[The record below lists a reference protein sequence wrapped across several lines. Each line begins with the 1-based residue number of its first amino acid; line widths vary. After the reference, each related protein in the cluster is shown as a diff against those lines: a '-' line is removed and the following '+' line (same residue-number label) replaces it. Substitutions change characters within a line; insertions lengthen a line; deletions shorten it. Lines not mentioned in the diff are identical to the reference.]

1 MPSKLKTQE
10 EISQI
15 SEKLKF
21 QSKTIVTTNGSFDI
35 IHPAHIRLL
44 EKAKNE
50 GDILI
55 VLVNSDSSIKRFK
68 GLKRPIQNEKDRAT
82 MLSALQSVDYIVIF
96 DEDTPLNLLEKIQPD
111 IHVKG
116 GSFLTERIKQEQSL
130 LEKWGGK
137 FKSFSLEED
146 YSTTSI
152 IEKILKSYNSK

>member
-1 MPSKLKTQE
+1 MSAKLKTQE

-15 SEKLKF
+15 SEKLKS
-21 QSKTIVTTNGSFDI
+21 QGKTIVTTNGSFDI
-35 IHPAHIRLL
+35 IHPAHVNLL

-55 VLVNSDSSIKRFK
+55 VLLNSDASIKRFK

-96 DEDTPLNLLEKIQPD
+96 DEDAPLNVLEKIQPST
-111 IHVKG
+111 HVKG
-116 GSFLTERIKQEQSL
+116 GSFIPERIRQEQSL
-130 LEKWGGK
+130 LEKWEGK
-137 FKSFSLEED
+137 FKSFPLEED

-152 IEKILKSYNSK
+152 IDKIIKAYEKD